1 MGEKEEAAG
10 LLDFLPLYGFVVVVG
25 PPPPPP
31 TQPPPNVFS
40 NEASVISPSIHLF
53 ASDLFSSA
61 PERRFNGIGCF
72 GGGGETG
79 RGGEYFLKTLL
90 GKGGK
95 MFSFFFPDGG
105 ESGPEDPSKEEPTK
119 LPA

>member
-1 MGEKEEAAG
+1 M
-10 LLDFLPLYGFVVVVG
+10 DFLPLYGFVVVVG

-31 TQPPPNVFS
+31 TQPPPNVFKRGIGNKPLNTS
-40 NEASVISPSIHLF
+40 LRLGP
-53 ASDLFSSA
+53 FSRA

-72 GGGGETG
+72 GGGGETD